1 MPLNTIPVLSEDY
14 PLFDWSEHQSSR
26 DALVK
31 GTPTKQF
38 AKEAW
43 NAIVDDLDAA
53 LSAAGIAWDST
64 YTTAEGARIT
74 TSPGKL
80 TAAAFNSVR
89 LNIDR
94 PAPLGWQW
102 AWNENFRGYL
112 GREEFRGVS
121 THGKARDKVYPEYII
136 ELARKLNLLLEIM
149 RGTALLADAEAAYVA
164 SVIVRAEAFSR
175 PSLPADVPHISS
187 VHTSVEGT
195 SAPGAPAEVQRRSG
209 TRISADA
216 DADVAAPGY
225 AYHNVPL
232 LLRAEGNARKA
243 LPMEPNPQ
251 LSGTQIHAEME
262 STKCIEASVEL
273 ITGSKSYVEV
283 EQLPPLPI
291 EAGGVSHTCCEA
303 EATQCEALPMETGAV
318 SYSRAKAELVQK
330 EPIPME
336 AKTLS
341 STKVTADMA
350 QAKPI
355 DAEAA
360 RLIRTLTYCKV
371 DSAWYPPIWVNG
383 GLWIRQSH
391 SVTQNENGELVIT

>member
-1 MPLNTIPVLSEDY
+1 MPLNTIPVLPEDH
-14 PLFDWSEHQSSR
+14 PPFNWSEYQSSR

-43 NAIVDDLDAA
+43 NAIVDDLAAA

-80 TAAAFNSVR
+80 SSDAFNSVR

-149 RGTALLADAEAAYVA
+149 RGTALLADAEATYVA
-164 SVIVRAEAFSR
+164 SVIVQAEALSQ
-175 PSLPADVPHISS
+175 PSLPAEAQHISS
-187 VHTSVEGT
+187 VHTSIEGT

-209 TRISADA
+209 TRISVDA
-216 DADVAAPGY
+216 DADIAAPGY

-232 LLRAEGNARKA
+232 LLRAEGNVREA

-251 LSGTQIHAEME
+251 LIGTQIHAEME
-262 STKCIEASVEL
+262 STKCIETSAEL
-273 ITGSKSYVEV
+273 ITGSRSDVEV
-283 EQLPPLPI
+283 EQLPPLHI
-291 EAGGVSHTCCEA
+291 EVGAVSHTCYGA
-303 EATQCEALPMETGAV
+303 EVEQFEALPAEARILF
-318 SYSRAKAELVQK
+318 SSLAKAELVQK
-330 EPIPME
+330 EPLPM
-336 AKTLS
+336 AARALS
-341 STKVTADMA
+341 GTKVTVDMA

-355 DAEAA
+355 DAEAV
-360 RLIRTLTYCKV
+360 RLISTLTYCKV
-371 DSAWYPPIWVNG
+371 ESAWYPPVWVDG

-391 SVTQNENGELVIT
+391 SVTQNENGELVIM